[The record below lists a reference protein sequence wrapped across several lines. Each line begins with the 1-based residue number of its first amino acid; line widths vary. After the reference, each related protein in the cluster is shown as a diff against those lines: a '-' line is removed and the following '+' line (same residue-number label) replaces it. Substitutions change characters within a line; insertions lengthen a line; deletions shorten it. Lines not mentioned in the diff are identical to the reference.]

1 MERPKLD
8 HGDSDGR
15 YRLRNFGRGP
25 QRVVALACDAG
36 ASIMINWELLKNPLN
51 LVIVTMMLLIA
62 ALGGKYALQ
71 LAKGL

>member
-8 HGDSDGR
+8 YGNSYGR

-25 QRVVALACDAG
+25 QRVVALARGAG
-36 ASIMINWELLKNPLN
+36 AGAMNWELFKNPLN
-51 LVIVTMMLLIA
+51 WAIVTMMLLIA